1 LCRLSR
7 WHKILF
13 HRLLDVTMTDLR
25 ILDELH
31 DGPATRMLRR
41 VEPFALVSQAPEES
55 LPNYVE
61 HRDGVTEIGK
71 LSAEAVV
78 GEYEAAAESIES
90 LAIELIEQVRLGE
103 AMCRQSLSVI
113 GELKEAAG
121 RHREEA
127 KRIFLHIE
135 SCSQIAAEVR
145 RVCAELKSK
154 LPVPALADEP
164 QKVSKPKRKV
174 RGRRKSPVAMT
185 TLIDTSSESITIS
198 D

>member
-1 LCRLSR
+1 
-7 WHKILF
+7 
-13 HRLLDVTMTDLR
+13 MTDFR

-31 DGPATRMLRR
+31 NGPATRMLLS
-41 VEPFALVSQAPEES
+41 VEPFALISPAPKES

-61 HRDGVTEIGK
+61 HRDGVTELGK
-71 LSAEAVV
+71 LSAEAIV
-78 GEYEAAAESIES
+78 GEYEAAAKAIES
-90 LAIELIEQVRLGE
+90 LAIKLVEQVRLCE
-103 AMCRQSLSVI
+103 AMCRQSLSLI
-113 GELKEAAG
+113 GELKEAAR

-154 LPVPALADEP
+154 LPVPALADKP

-185 TLIDTSSESITIS
+185 SLVDTSSESMSIS

>member
-1 LCRLSR
+1 
-7 WHKILF
+7 
-13 HRLLDVTMTDLR
+13 MTDFR

-31 DGPATRMLRR
+31 NGHATRMLRR
-41 VEPFALVSQAPEES
+41 VEPFALVSPAPEES

-71 LSAEAVV
+71 LSAEAIV
-78 GEYEAAAESIES
+78 GEYEAAAEAIES
-90 LAIELIEQVRLGE
+90 LAIELVEQVRLRE

-113 GELKEAAG
+113 GVLKEAAG

-145 RVCAELKSK
+145 RVCAELTSK
-154 LPVPALADEP
+154 LPIPALADKP
-164 QKVSKPKRKV
+164 QKVSKPNRKV
-174 RGRRKSPVAMT
+174 RGARKSPAALKPLV
-185 TLIDTSSESITIS
+185 DTSSDSMS
-198 D
+198 VLD

>member
-1 LCRLSR
+1 
-7 WHKILF
+7 
-13 HRLLDVTMTDLR
+13 MTDFR

-31 DGPATRMLRR
+31 NGPATRMLRR
-41 VEPFALVSQAPEES
+41 VEPFALVSPAPEES

-78 GEYEAAAESIES
+78 QEYEAAAKAIES
-90 LAIELIEQVRLGE
+90 LGLELVEQVRLCE
-103 AMCRQSLSVI
+103 AMSRETLAVI
-113 GELKEAAG
+113 EELKETAG

-135 SCSQIAAEVR
+135 SCSQMTGDVR
-145 RVCAELKSK
+145 RACGELKNK
-154 LPVPALADEP
+154 IPAPAAVGKP

-185 TLIDTSSESITIS
+185 TLVDTSSESMSIS